1 MTKRAN
7 EESIT
12 ALGIAAVKPISGWAM
27 KPFPSLKL
35 SISHALT
42 AGGVLLPAGIV
53 VLCLIVTASPV
64 SAAGAGRGMNVSSY
78 SPSESVHIRQHD
90 GSVGRSPSGIQ
101 GRQSRHRGRRNK
113 VDVQR
118 PKAVHGSPW
127 AFGRG
132 TSLGWE
138 KGIEGNKLQQ
148 KATPKGLHASTARQ
162 AESLDSRKNQE
173 SGMRFDIDREEQT
186 WSGPGSRGRVDEDV
200 TMSSNHRVRA
210 LAGVRDNDVSFGVGP
225 EVIVRDNDQVHQN
238 YAKSDQPEVQPGVG
252 MQLQVNF

>member
-1 MTKRAN
+1 
-7 EESIT
+7 
-12 ALGIAAVKPISGWAM
+12 M
-27 KPFPSLKL
+27 KPFSSVKL
-35 SISHALT
+35 FISHALV
-42 AGGVLLPAGIV
+42 AGFVLLPAGV
-53 VLCLIVTASPV
+53 VALCLIVTASPA
-64 SAAGAGRGMNVSSY
+64 SAAGTGRGVNVSSY
-78 SPSESVHIRQHD
+78 SPSDFGHIRQHD
-90 GSVGRSPSGIQ
+90 GSVGRSPSAAQ
-101 GRQSRHRGRRNK
+101 GRQSRHRGRGKRA
-113 VDVQR
+113 DIQR

-138 KGIEGNKLQQ
+138 KGIEGSKLQQ

-162 AESLDSRKNQE
+162 AESLESTKSQE
-173 SGMRFDIDREEQT
+173 SGMRLDIDREEQT
-186 WSGPGSRGRVDEDV
+186 WSGPGNRGRVDEDV

>member
-1 MTKRAN
+1 
-7 EESIT
+7 
-12 ALGIAAVKPISGWAM
+12 M
-27 KPFPSLKL
+27 KPFPFLKL
-35 SISHALT
+35 FISHALT
-42 AGGVLLPAGIV
+42 AEGALLPAGIIA
-53 VLCLIVTASPV
+53 LCLIVTASPA
-64 SAAGAGRGMNVSSY
+64 SAAGAGRG
-78 SPSESVHIRQHD
+78 
-90 GSVGRSPSGIQ
+90 RSPSGVQ

-113 VDVQR
+113 ADVQR

-132 TSLGWE
+132 TSLCWE

-162 AESLDSRKNQE
+162 AESLESRKNQE

-210 LAGVRDNDVSFGVGP
+210 LAGVKDNDVSFGVGP

-238 YAKSDQPEVQPGVG
+238 YAKSDQPEIQPGVG
-252 MQLQVNF
+252 MQIQVNF

>member
-1 MTKRAN
+1 MYGRRNRADYQLLLRCKRH
-7 EESIT
+7 T
-12 ALGIAAVKPISGWAM
+12 
-27 KPFPSLKL
+27 
-35 SISHALT
+35 
-42 AGGVLLPAGIV
+42 
-53 VLCLIVTASPV
+53 
-64 SAAGAGRGMNVSSY
+64 
-78 SPSESVHIRQHD
+78 SESVHIRQHD
-90 GSVGRSPSGIQ
+90 GSVGRSPSGVQ
-101 GRQSRHRGRRNK
+101 ERQSRHRGRRNK
-113 VDVQR
+113 ADVQR

-162 AESLDSRKNQE
+162 AESLESRKNQE

-210 LAGVRDNDVSFGVGP
+210 LAGVKDNDVSFGVGP

-238 YAKSDQPEVQPGVG
+238 YAKSDQPEIQPGVG

>member
-1 MTKRAN
+1 
-7 EESIT
+7 
-12 ALGIAAVKPISGWAM
+12 M
-27 KPFPSLKL
+27 KPFPFLKL
-35 SISHALT
+35 FISHALT
-42 AGGVLLPAGIV
+42 AEGALLPAGIIA
-53 VLCLIVTASPV
+53 LCLIVAASPA

-90 GSVGRSPSGIQ
+90 GSVGRSPSGVQ

-113 VDVQR
+113 ADVQR

-162 AESLDSRKNQE
+162 AESLESRKNQE

-210 LAGVRDNDVSFGVGP
+210 LAGVKDNDVSFGVGP
-225 EVIVRDNDQVHQN
+225 EVIVRDDDQVHQN
-238 YAKSDQPEVQPGVG
+238 YAKSDQPEIQPGVG